1 MSFTNK
7 KKRITYDYIIQS
19 QSVSKVAVIKANG
32 VKSSDGLTF
41 KDHSNRIVSQAFN
54 MTGFIKGAVTSFTG
68 YIHVLSDVSGSIAV
82 LCGIPGHIHLLMK
95 PNELKNIN

>member
-32 VKSSDGLTF
+32 VKSSDG
-41 KDHSNRIVSQAFN
+41 
-54 MTGFIKGAVTSFTG
+54 
-68 YIHVLSDVSGSIAV
+68 
-82 LCGIPGHIHLLMK
+82 
-95 PNELKNIN
+95 